1 MDRLILLNRKFLRN
15 FLFNKNLSEGCWT
28 RGREVCLAAP
38 LAREVCACTHFFIMN
53 GDLRSICIFVNG
65 DLRSICLYLNGD
77 LRYTVLVE
85 VISIWLKLFL
95 EEKYMMKWLNGK

>member
-1 MDRLILLNRKFLRN
+1 
-15 FLFNKNLSEGCWT
+15 
-28 RGREVCLAAP
+28 
-38 LAREVCACTHFFIMN
+38 MN
-53 GDLRSICIFVNG
+53 GDLRSICMFMNG

-85 VISIWLKLFL
+85 VILIWLKLFL

>member
-1 MDRLILLNRKFLRN
+1 MDRLILY
-15 FLFNKNLSEGCWT
+15 
-28 RGREVCLAAP
+28 A
-38 LAREVCACTHFFIMN
+38 
-53 GDLRSICIFVNG
+53 VNG

-85 VISIWLKLFL
+85 VILIWLKLFL